1 MNVIDEILNE
11 WSYRCHDGIV
21 DVNDPKKLRILKE
34 ILDENG
40 INLNE
45 DENASSFEKQVLKRY
60 IAPLQKINGL
70 KTLHKAIAESP
81 NSEALF
87 NLINNSG
94 GKVLKSEEFS
104 IKGIDK
110 DLYYLINNSITIPNG
125 NPSELWFAI
134 MYDGKVVGGVKSEE
148 TGDAAADIA
157 VGGQTISL
165 KNYSS
170 AATIDLG
177 TLPSETIK
185 SFSKLLNFLS
195 TVTATE
201 IDATLPVSSLNNVL
215 AAISDEDVNDF
226 LEFAKDSSV
235 KWIKN
240 QYDYVKS
247 NSLERIKEKFVE
259 KLNENI
265 LNKVN
270 KVTYWVAIIGD
281 NVYAKES
288 TEVADKLTSNI
299 DKISSAISS
308 LKGYH
313 LFVNGNVLFLGKKKG
328 SKTSQITSNQVD
340 ILKPNYKNLTSGT
353 TKLQFASDTWIKN
366 HPEYA
371 KFFDD
376 TKRHPLD
383 KNYFQLKPDAK
394 IELTPTE

>member
-1 MNVIDEILNE
+1 ML
-11 WSYRCHDGIV
+11 
-21 DVNDPKKLRILKE
+21 
-34 ILDENG
+34 
-40 INLNE
+40 
-45 DENASSFEKQVLKRY
+45 
-60 IAPLQKINGL
+60 
-70 KTLHKAIAESP
+70 
-81 NSEALF
+81 
-87 NLINNSG
+87 
-94 GKVLKSEEFS
+94 
-104 IKGIDK
+104 
-110 DLYYLINNSITIPNG
+110 
-125 NPSELWFAI
+125 
-134 MYDGKVVGGVKSEE
+134 
-148 TGDAAADIA
+148 
-157 VGGQTISL
+157 
-165 KNYSS
+165 
-170 AATIDLG
+170 
-177 TLPSETIK
+177 
-185 SFSKLLNFLS
+185 
-195 TVTATE
+195 
-201 IDATLPVSSLNNVL
+201 VSSLNNVL